1 MNCRKIESLF
11 ETGDVS
17 ADASAAE
24 RSELQEHAA
33 KCAPCRQFLNG
44 QDELEVGLA
53 LLRSSVPETPAGLD
67 LAVIDGF
74 RRRVALPDA
83 QAVHRF
89 QIRFWPHILRWSLA
103 SAAVVLLVFAA
114 ILLRPKHASIQT
126 EVSPPAPH
134 IASAPPTQ
142 PAAQNAVALKKTM
155 RAMPRARA
163 GGSHDTA
170 AYDSSVADGFRSLMF
185 CDAISCEGNME
196 VVRIQL
202 PSSVMPLS
210 AAAQPRATSAD
221 VLIGEDGV
229 ARAIRIVE

>member
-1 MNCRKIESLF
+1 MSCRKIESLF

-44 QDELEVGLA
+44 QNELEVGLA

-67 LAVIDGF
+67 LAVIGGF
-74 RRRVALPDA
+74 RRQAALRDA

-89 QIRFWPHILRWSLA
+89 QIRLRPRILRWSLA

-114 ILLRPKHASIQT
+114 ILLRPKQASIQT
-126 EVSPPAPH
+126 EVSSPAPH

-142 PAAQNAVALKKTM
+142 PQNAVALKKKM
-155 RAMPRARA
+155 RAMPRALA

-170 AYDSSVADGFRSLMF
+170 VYDNSVADGFRSLMF
-185 CDAISCEGNME
+185 CDAISCDGNME